1 MKTGLDNFIR
11 ILREKKVGNIN
22 MTETTLLW
30 YYGNNNE
37 L

>member
-1 MKTGLDNFIR
+1 MKMDRTTSLEFQ
-11 ILREKKVGNIN
+11 KKKKKSGNIN

-30 YYGNNNE
+30 YYGYNE

>member
-1 MKTGLDNFIR
+1 MKTDWTTSLEFQ
-11 ILREKKVGNIN
+11 KKKKKEGNIN

-30 YYGNNNE
+30 YYGNNE